1 MNLFSPAE
9 VVANYAA
16 AGAAKTRLPVWKILL
31 LGMLAGF
38 CIATAAAATNVI
50 SHNAGAA
57 ASVRLLSGLVFPLG
71 LIMVILLGAELFTGN
86 CLISIAV
93 LDGTATVG
101 GMLRNWSCAYV
112 GNFVGAALTAAACVY
127 AGQLHY
133 SDGGLA
139 LFTMKLA
146 AAKCALAFVPAVLLG
161 VLCNV
166 LVCAAVLLALS
177 GKDLCGRAAGA
188 YFPVAFFVMCGFEH
202 SVANM
207 FYVPA
212 ALFAKS
218 VPLYAQKAA
227 DAGLDLSGLTWKNFL
242 AGNLLPVTLGNVGG
256 GVLFGALMWG
266 CFAKKKT

>member
-112 GNFVGAALTAAACVY
+112 GNFVGAALTAAACGRVSG
-127 AGQLHY
+127 AG
-133 SDGGLA
+133 
-139 LFTMKLA
+139 
-146 AAKCALAFVPAVLLG
+146 
-161 VLCNV
+161 
-166 LVCAAVLLALS
+166 
-177 GKDLCGRAAGA
+177 
-188 YFPVAFFVMCGFEH
+188 
-202 SVANM
+202 
-207 FYVPA
+207 
-212 ALFAKS
+212 
-218 VPLYAQKAA
+218 
-227 DAGLDLSGLTWKNFL
+227 
-242 AGNLLPVTLGNVGG
+242 
-256 GVLFGALMWG
+256 
-266 CFAKKKT
+266 